1 MEQLE
6 VTLKTLQENR
16 ISCNPNKTEIGYQEV
31 EYLGHRLSADSVRVS
46 EKRIEAIRKISA
58 SKNVKA
64 LQRLLGML
72 NYWKNTYRHFL

>member
-31 EYLGHRLSADSVRVS
+31 EYLGHRLSADSVS

-58 SKNVKA
+58 PKNVKA
-64 LQRLLGML
+64 LQ
-72 NYWKNTYRHFL
+72 